1 MGFISSRTSNN
12 NNKNSQGQAVV
23 SQRAAAATDKAFMGV
38 WAPPVPVC
46 LPLSRCS
53 SQIVVQ
59 AAQPRE
65 EKKQKKRD
73 YSLSPRV
80 PDCPAA
86 NPACLDDGG
95 MMAMHTQVFPF
106 FLVVHQGWVLWKQGA
121 GVIDW

>member
-23 SQRAAAATDKAFMGV
+23 SQHAAAADKAFMGL
-38 WAPPVPVC
+38 WTPPVPVC
-46 LPLSRCS
+46 LPLSGCS
-53 SQIVVQ
+53 SKIVAQ

-65 EKKQKKRD
+65 GKKQKKRD

-106 FLVVHQGWVLWKQGA
+106 FPVVHQGWVRWKQGA